1 MRRYGVFAVACFGAV
16 LLSSELALS
25 LPLAGVGPDLLVI
38 VVAAFA
44 VGASPKASAMA
55 GFAVGLFR
63 DLLLTTPK
71 GLSALAYSV
80 TAYAASLVGEV
91 RGVWATVALVAG
103 STVVSQGIFGV
114 GAALLS
120 GEVQGGPLPRV
131 LFLTTAYNSLVAPL
145 LMPLLRRIAPLE
157 SRGAQ
162 TAAE

>member
-16 LLSSELALS
+16 LLSSELGLS
-25 LPLAGVGPDLLVI
+25 LPLAGVGPDLVVI

-71 GLSALAYSV
+71 GLSALAYGL

-91 RGVWATVALVAG
+91 RGVWAAVALVAG
-103 STVVSQGIFGV
+103 STIMSQTIFGV
-114 GAALLS
+114 GAALVS
-120 GEVQGGPLPRV
+120 GEVQAGPLPRV
-131 LFLTTAYNSLVAPL
+131 MFLTTAYNALVAPL
-145 LMPLLRRIAPLE
+145 LMPVLRRIAPPE
-157 SRGAQ
+157 TRGTQ
-162 TAAE
+162 AATE